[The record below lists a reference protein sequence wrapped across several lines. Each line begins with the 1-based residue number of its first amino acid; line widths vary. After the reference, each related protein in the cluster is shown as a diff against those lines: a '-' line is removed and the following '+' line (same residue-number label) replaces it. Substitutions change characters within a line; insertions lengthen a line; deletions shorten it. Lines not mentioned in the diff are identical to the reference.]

1 VREGGFDVV
10 HAHEPLLPGIAAAAL
25 KHSPGLTAATFHSR
39 IEHALPYPM
48 RSATRERRAANI
60 DSLSATSEQAAAVAG
75 EIYPG
80 DYLMIPPGIADVFA
94 ARPGATGI
102 VAEWT
107 TEGRAVTRA
116 LVKLVA
122 ATSGLDLT
130 LLWRRRGVR
139 PIRPYLPPAARGRV
153 HALRP
158 GDAAARADALAA
170 AAVFVAAPEGD
181 PDLAWEARA
190 AGCVVIAPG
199 TPEEPALGYGPDQ
212 PALAAAAAAR
222 VLEDAELR
230 RELVEQAR
238 PGIAERRF
246 GAVAGRLEDEY
257 RRIAG
262 RRRPVR
268 RVPPARTEIL
278 ADLHMHTN
286 HSHDCATDVEALLDH
301 CIAEGLGAIAI
312 TDHNEVSG
320 GLAAA
325 AMDRPITVIVGEEVK
340 TSQGEVIGLF
350 LRERIERGMSMAE
363 TIAAIHDQGG
373 LVYMPHPFDRMH
385 TIPDPATLL
394 RSLDELDVF
403 EVYNARLLFDSF
415 NADALR
421 FATKY
426 NLVQAAGSDAHVLP
440 GIGTALNRIPAFDG
454 PEEFMVAMR
463 HNVIE
468 RRPKSLL
475 YLQSLKW
482 MQQVSR

>member
-1 VREGGFDVV
+1 
-10 HAHEPLLPGIAAAAL
+10 
-25 KHSPGLTAATFHSR
+25 
-39 IEHALPYPM
+39 
-48 RSATRERRAANI
+48 
-60 DSLSATSEQAAAVAG
+60 
-75 EIYPG
+75 
-80 DYLMIPPGIADVFA
+80 
-94 ARPGATGI
+94 
-102 VAEWT
+102 
-107 TEGRAVTRA
+107 
-116 LVKLVA
+116 
-122 ATSGLDLT
+122 
-130 LLWRRRGVR
+130 
-139 PIRPYLPPAARGRV
+139 
-153 HALRP
+153 
-158 GDAAARADALAA
+158 
-170 AAVFVAAPEGD
+170 
-181 PDLAWEARA
+181 
-190 AGCVVIAPG
+190 
-199 TPEEPALGYGPDQ
+199 
-212 PALAAAAAAR
+212 
-222 VLEDAELR
+222 
-230 RELVEQAR
+230 
-238 PGIAERRF
+238 
-246 GAVAGRLEDEY
+246 
-257 RRIAG
+257 
-262 RRRPVR
+262 
-268 RVPPARTEIL
+268 
-278 ADLHMHTN
+278 MHTN

-325 AMDRPITVIVGEEVK
+325 AMDKPITVIVGEEVK

-350 LRERIERGMSMAE
+350 LHERIERGMSMAQ

-426 NLVQAAGSDAHVLP
+426 NLVQAAGSD
-440 GIGTALNRIPAFDG
+440 G